1 MKLRLFSLL
10 PAKALY
16 PHRAGTGINGVV
28 EMSWTTPK
36 RAFIGA
42 AAAEGGTKLNA
53 FDNALLKLGIGN
65 VNLVKLSSVIPS
77 HIEWMERVHD
87 VPIGMLLP
95 TVYAHI
101 ESNEPGMTISAALGV
116 GISENNVGGLI
127 YEYSGYCTKEEAEE
141 MVRKMTE
148 EGFKVRGWKLGKFRV
163 ASAEI
168 TVRDKPAAVVAAVVM
183 FPY

>member
-1 MKLRLFSLL
+1 
-10 PAKALY
+10 
-16 PHRAGTGINGVV
+16 
-28 EMSWTTPK
+28 MSWTTPK

-65 VNLVKLSSVIPS
+65 VNLVKLSSVIPA
-77 HIEWMERVHD
+77 HIEWIEEVHD

-101 ESNEPGMTISAALGV
+101 ESDEPGMAISAALGI
-116 GISENNVGGLI
+116 GISRDNKGGLI
-127 YEYSGYCTKEEAEE
+127 YEYSGYCTREEAEE
-141 MVRKMTE
+141 MVKKMVE
-148 EGFKVRGWKLGKFRV
+148 EGFKQRGWELAEVKV

-168 TVRDKPAAVVAAVVM
+168 TVKDKPAAAVAAVVM